1 MAVQQQQQP
10 QKPSLQQQVD
20 LVVNKINDHAQNL
33 EMGILRSNQQQQI
46 IDQYRV
52 EIYNMQ
58 LKMDLLIKMLEEKG
72 TMAKDEL
79 NKRWPLFLK
88 NDVGVLEPNGRME
101 GQMKVSFYD
110 GK

>member
-1 MAVQQQQQP
+1 MNQQQP

-20 LVVNKINDHAQNL
+20 LIVNKINDHAQNL
-33 EMGILRSNQQQQI
+33 EMGVLRASQQQQI

-52 EIYNMQ
+52 EIYNSQ
-58 LKMDLLIKMLEEKG
+58 LKMDLLVKMMEEKG
-72 TMAKDEL
+72 IMAKDEL

-101 GQMKVSFYD
+101 GSMKVSLFE